1 MSTYMAKKGEVE
13 RKWYVIDAKGKT
25 LGKVAAEA
33 ATLLRG
39 KHKVTFTPHVDCGDH
54 VIIINCKDAVLTGN
68 KLTQKKW
75 QRHTGYIGHLKE
87 TRYDT
92 LMATKPE
99 KAMELAVKGM
109 LPNGPLGRDMY
120 RKLFVYADDKH
131 NHAAQ
136 KPTTITID

>member
-1 MSTYMAKKGEVE
+1 MSTYMAKNGEVE
-13 RKWYVIDAKGKT
+13 RKWYIIDAKGKT

-39 KHKVTFTPHVDCGDH
+39 KNKVIFTPHVDCGDH
-54 VIIINCKDAVLTGN
+54 VIIVNCKDVVLTGN

-75 QRHTGYIGHLKE
+75 YRHTGYIGHLKE

-92 LMATKPE
+92 LMATRPE

-109 LPNGPLGRDMY
+109 IPDNTIGRAQLL
-120 RKLFVYADDKH
+120 RLRLFAGAEH
-131 NHAAQ
+131 NHEAQ
-136 KPTTITID
+136 KPEAYEI